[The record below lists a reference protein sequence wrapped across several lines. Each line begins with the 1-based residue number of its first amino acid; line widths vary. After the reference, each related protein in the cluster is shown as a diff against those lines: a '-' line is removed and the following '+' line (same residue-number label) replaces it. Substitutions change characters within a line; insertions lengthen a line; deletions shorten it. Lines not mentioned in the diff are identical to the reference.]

1 MLAIVRSGRGD
12 FHRTQNAGKVLTL
25 LGGLAELQI
34 QQKSQELDN
43 ARQRNTRYYYRQQAQ
58 TITRDLATLRN
69 QSLRM
74 KQYKDLLAAFLL
86 YRAENDTFDE
96 PLIWNIGDT
105 VIPRVYRNK
114 TTSCN
119 MPILTIPLEF
129 LCPISSQIM
138 EDPVTTS
145 DQFVFQRSNIVR
157 WFKAHETSPFT
168 NLKLPSLELRPSA
181 LIKQNILAWC
191 NSSDIISQYPKSS
204 SSPLVVVFKSPLE
217 KKTKSLPQ
225 SITMNDLY
233 QVAFR
238 ITQGRYPNFELHQRN
253 ALLYPNDERASLY
266 LSNNH
271 DIFITPLDSAAVS
284 SSNEVEEMCLVKI
297 YCDTNSSAIPITS
310 YWEPRTTTKSLASA
324 LFRFYRKAFQ
334 TYAWTQIDDPLV
346 VWTVMRYFG
355 DSKVR
360 GRPRNHWE
368 SIASFFNRQ
377 NATGVLNS
385 EPVWDKAD
393 SDEQETRSYGE
404 TITPCSTRRTYTDH
418 SEQTSNH

>member
-1 MLAIVRSGRGD
+1 VQFVGYHFTVPEIIIIASSGSV
-12 FHRTQNAGKVLTL
+12 Q
-25 LGGLAELQI
+25 
-34 QQKSQELDN
+34 
-43 ARQRNTRYYYRQQAQ
+43 
-58 TITRDLATLRN
+58 
-69 QSLRM
+69 
-74 KQYKDLLAAFLL
+74 
-86 YRAENDTFDE
+86 
-96 PLIWNIGDT
+96 
-105 VIPRVYRNK
+105 
-114 TTSCN
+114 
-119 MPILTIPLEF
+119 
-129 LCPISSQIM
+129 
-138 EDPVTTS
+138 VTTREE
-145 DQFVFQRSNIVR
+145 DQITATIYHNERSL
-157 WFKAHETSPFT
+157 SGC
-168 NLKLPSLELRPSA
+168 LPHHTR
-181 LIKQNILAWC
+181 
-191 NSSDIISQYPKSS
+191 
-204 SSPLVVVFKSPLE
+204 
-217 KKTKSLPQ
+217 SLPK
-225 SITMNDLY
+225 L
-233 QVAFR
+233 R
-238 ITQGRYPNFELHQRN
+238 IAPTKC
-253 ALLYPNDERASLY
+253 LLYPNDERASLY

-324 LFRFYRKAFQ
+324 LYRFYRKAFQ

-346 VWTVMRYFG
+346 VWTVMKYFG